1 MRARHKNII
10 TVLLLLFTISAEA
23 QNPTIKCYFNK
34 SVDNALS
41 TGTNAINL
49 NSAFP
54 DTIAAYI
61 NRAKYTLD
69 IAVYNFSSTGTD
81 ILAKIATS
89 VNDAYTRGVVVRWI
103 YDGSSG
109 NSGLSLLNTNIPTI
123 GSPTSGSYGIMHNKF
138 VVIDVNSANSED
150 PYVISGSY
158 NFTLSQTNTD
168 YNNIII
174 IQNKD
179 VALAYYNEFNKMWGG
194 TDNTPNLTSSKFG
207 TRKTTSAA
215 HYFNVNGTDVQVHFS
230 PKDTCSKYL
239 SQVINSSDYDLFFGI
254 YAFTNNTIANL
265 ILNKFNTGVAVR
277 GIMDN
282 FSKIYS
288 PYTTLSTPLANN
300 MISYT
305 GTGLYHNKIMLVD
318 ALAPSSDPQVL
329 TGSYNWSASAESSND
344 ENFIIVHDQYIAN
357 QYYQSMCK
365 NITDM
370 GGNACITTLPLE
382 WTSFNAS
389 ISNNNTGTLNWATG
403 HEQNNDHFEV
413 EHAFDGIHFSR
424 IGIVSAM
431 NSVNGNRYQYIDSR
445 LHEGYNYYRIKSVDK
460 DGNFQYSKLANIY
473 NRPSDKFIIYPN
485 PVTSSLQVLLQPNN
499 TKVFIYN
506 ITGLLIKE
514 IDTKNISTVN
524 INLSGLSKGAYF
536 VKLITDK
543 GVFQQ
548 QFIKE

>member
-1 MRARHKNII
+1 MRARYKNII
-10 TVLLLLFTISAEA
+10 TILLLLFTFTAEA
-23 QNPTIKCYFNK
+23 QNTSIKCYFNK
-34 SVDNALS
+34 PVNNSLS

-49 NSAFP
+49 NLAFP

-81 ILAKIATS
+81 ILAKIATA

-138 VVIDVNSANSED
+138 VVIDVNSANSAD

-194 TDNTPNLTSSKFG
+194 TDNTPNLITSTFG

-265 ILNKFNTGVAVR
+265 ILNKFNAGVSVR

-305 GTGLYHNKIMLVD
+305 GAGLYHNKIMLVD

-370 GGNACITTLPLE
+370 GGNACITTLPLD
-382 WTSFNAS
+382 WVSFNVS
-389 ISNNNTGTLNWATG
+389 INNTHKGILSWSTNY
-403 HEQNNDHFEV
+403 EKNNDHFEV
-413 EHAFDGIHFSR
+413 EHAIDGIHFSR

-431 NSVNGNRYQYIDSR
+431 QSGNINSYQYIDDH
-445 LHEGYNYYRIKSVDK
+445 LNEGYNYYRIKEVDK
-460 DGNFQYSKLANIY
+460 DGGFQYSTLENIY
-473 NRPSDKFIIYPN
+473 NRAIGKFIIYPN
-485 PVTSSLQVLLQPNN
+485 PATTSLQILLPPNN
-499 TKVFIYN
+499 ARVLIYT
-506 ITGLLIKE
+506 ITGILIKE
-514 IDTKNISTVN
+514 IETKNISTMNVS
-524 INLSGLSKGAYF
+524 LSGLSKGAYF